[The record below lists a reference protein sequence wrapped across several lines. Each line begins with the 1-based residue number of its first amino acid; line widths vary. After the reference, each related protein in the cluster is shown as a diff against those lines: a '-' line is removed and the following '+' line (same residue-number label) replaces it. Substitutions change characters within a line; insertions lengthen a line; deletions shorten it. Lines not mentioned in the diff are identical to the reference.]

1 VNPDVTEEAVK
12 TTRSF
17 FEALR
22 EQPLSL
28 ALVVM
33 NFALLGYLFW
43 SGKETLGMAY
53 KSQVDTQLLLDKCF
67 DRTGKT

>member
-1 VNPDVTEEAVK
+1 MSPGVAEETGKSA
-12 TTRSF
+12 RSF
-17 FEALR
+17 FEVLR

-33 NFALLGYLFW
+33 NFALLTYLFW

-53 KSQVDTQLLLDKCF
+53 KAQTETQLLLDKCF
-67 DRTGKT
+67 SKGHQ